1 MNILKYFALPVGW
14 FVGTVTV
21 IAVGFAPDP
30 YLEYVRQIPPPHPYP
45 TSTVLWILLFMS
57 IHVAVAF
64 AILRPMSYTILG
76 GAHSLPCYC
85 HLASLYLRH
94 LRRCTRHLHTL
105 CTFGGYSHSCCLRW
119 ACLFGLESA
128 PCVVDLRP
136 TIHLTRTRHG
146 PSINSTRLCCMP
158 RADFIH

>member
-64 AILRPMSYTILG
+64 AILRPMSYYYSWGRALFALLLSFGFLVLAALAAMHAPPALTMYLWWLLAFVLLTLG
-76 GAHSLPCYC
+76 LFIWSGICSV
-85 HLASLYLRH
+85 
-94 LRRCTRHLHTL
+94 RRRFATNNS
-105 CTFGGYSHSCCLRW
+105 FNPD
-119 ACLFGLESA
+119 A
-128 PCVVDLRP
+128 PRPVD
-136 TIHLTRTRHG
+136 
-146 PSINSTRLCCMP
+146 
-158 RADFIH
+158 